1 MTEIGLILTVS
12 GMGGVFV
19 VLSLLAFVMWI
30 TGKILGGEKNNS
42 QDLDFSEAE
51 LFAIAAAIVQ
61 HESVEVPEVR
71 GPENWKRY
79 AKVYATG

>member
-30 TGKILGGEKNNS
+30 TGKILGGEKKTTLKILTS
-42 QDLDFSEAE
+42 
-51 LFAIAAAIVQ
+51 
-61 HESVEVPEVR
+61 
-71 GPENWKRY
+71 
-79 AKVYATG
+79 AKLSYLL